1 MSTCLLSVLPDPWQ
15 ATARTVGIA
24 CERCFLTAH
33 HRPAADSGRAT
44 TGVEHA
50 APKSASARRRGAGL
64 GVLVLVLAVAAV
76 ASLAVGA
83 RALSPAQV
91 WHGLFASPES
101 DQRLNEI
108 RLIVQTV
115 RLPRTVLAIVAGVAL
130 GVGGALI
137 QGYTRNP
144 IADTGLLGVN
154 AGASFAVVF
163 VISVFGFA
171 DPSQYVWFAFVGAA
185 VAGVVVFGLAS
196 LGRGAGNPLT
206 LALAGQG
213 VTVFLAAMTTAV
225 ALSDQASLNAL
236 RFWNAGSVAGVG
248 WDVIWPVASF
258 VALALVL
265 ALPTLPSLNLLN
277 LGDDVARGLGVNI
290 ARSRVI
296 GIAAVTL
303 LAGAAT
309 AACGPIA
316 FLGLMVAH
324 VARYLTGPDYRW
336 LVPYA
341 GLLGAVVL
349 LACDIV
355 GRVVV
360 RPEELDAGVLVAL
373 LGAPFFAALVW
384 RGKLKSA

>member
-1 MSTCLLSVLPDPWQ
+1 MSTI
-15 ATARTVGIA
+15 TGT
-24 CERCFLTAH
+24 
-33 HRPAADSGRAT
+33 RPASGVVA
-44 TGVEHA
+44 V
-50 APKSASARRRGAGL
+50 RRRRRVVGL
-64 GVLVLVLAVAAV
+64 GVLVVVLVVAGA

-83 RALSPAQV
+83 RALSPGEV
-91 WHGLFASPES
+91 WRGLFAEPGS
-101 DQRLNEI
+101 DQRLTEI

-137 QGYTRNP
+137 QGCTRNP

-154 AGASFAVVF
+154 SGASFAVVAA
-163 VISVFGFA
+163 ISVFGLANPF
-171 DPSQYVWFAFVGAA
+171 QYVWFAFLGAA
-185 VAGVVVFGLAS
+185 AAGVVVFGLAS
-196 LGRGAGNPLT
+196 IGRGAGNPLT

-213 VTVFLAAMTTAV
+213 ITVFLAAMTTAV
-225 ALSDQASLNAL
+225 ALSDQASLNAW
-236 RFWNAGSVAGVG
+236 RFWNSGSVTGVG
-248 WDVIWPVASF
+248 FNVIWPVSAF
-258 VALALVL
+258 IAVGLVL
-265 ALPTLPSLNLLN
+265 AAITLPAINLLN

-290 ARSRVI
+290 ALSRTV
-296 GIAAVTL
+296 GIVAITL

-349 LACDIV
+349 VTCDIV

-360 RPEELDAGVLVAL
+360 RPGELDAGIVVAL
-373 LGAPFFAALVW
+373 VGAPFFAALVW
-384 RGKLKSA
+384 RGKFKSA

>member
-1 MSTCLLSVLPDPWQ
+1 M
-15 ATARTVGIA
+15 
-24 CERCFLTAH
+24 
-33 HRPAADSGRAT
+33 
-44 TGVEHA
+44 
-50 APKSASARRRGAGL
+50 
-64 GVLVLVLAVAAV
+64 LVLVAAGAV
-76 ASLAVGA
+76 SLAVGA
-83 RALSPAQV
+83 RALSPGEV
-91 WHGLFASPES
+91 WHGLFAAPES
-101 DQRLNEI
+101 DQRLTEI
-108 RLIVQTV
+108 RLIVETV
-115 RLPRTVLAIVAGVAL
+115 RVPRTVLAIVAGVAL

-154 AGASFAVVF
+154 SGASFTVVT
-163 VISVFGFA
+163 VIAVFGLS
-171 DPSQYVWFAFVGAA
+171 DPFHYIWFAFLGAA

-196 LGRGAGNPLT
+196 IGRGAGNPLT

-213 VTVFLAAMTTAV
+213 VTVFLAAMTTAI
-225 ALSDQASLNAL
+225 ALSDQKSLNAL

-248 WDVIWPVASF
+248 FGVIWPVTAF
-258 VALALVL
+258 IAAGLVL
-265 ALPTLPSLNLLN
+265 ALITLPALNLLN

-290 ARSRVI
+290 ALSRTI
-296 GIAAVTL
+296 GITAITL

-341 GLLGAVVL
+341 GLLGAIVL
-349 LACDIV
+349 LVCDIV
-355 GRVVV
+355 GRLVV
-360 RPEELDAGVLVAL
+360 RPSELDAGVVVAL

-384 RGKLKSA
+384 RGKFKNA

>member
-1 MSTCLLSVLPDPWQ
+1 MGLAL
-15 ATARTVGIA
+15 
-24 CERCFLTAH
+24 
-33 HRPAADSGRAT
+33 AAA
-44 TGVEHA
+44 
-50 APKSASARRRGAGL
+50 L
-64 GVLVLVLAVAAV
+64 
-76 ASLAVGA
+76 SLAVGA
-83 RALSPAQV
+83 RALSPAEV
-91 WHGLFASPES
+91 WHGLFAAADP
-101 DQRLNEI
+101 DQRLTEI

-115 RLPRTVLAIVAGVAL
+115 RVPRTVLAVVAGIAL

-154 AGASFAVVF
+154 TGASFAVVTA
-163 VISVFGFA
+163 IAVFGFTN
-171 DPSQYVWFAFVGAA
+171 PFQYVWFAFAGAA
-185 VAGVVVFGLAS
+185 LAGVVVFGLAS
-196 LGRGAGNPLT
+196 IGRGAGNPLT

-213 VTVFLAAMTTAV
+213 ITVFLMAMTTAV
-225 ALSDQASLNAL
+225 ALTDQKSLNAL

-248 WDVIWPVASF
+248 FDVIWPVTGF
-258 VALALVL
+258 IALGLVL
-265 ALPTLPSLNLLN
+265 ALSTLPSLNLLN

-290 ARSRVI
+290 VRSRAV
-296 GIAAVTL
+296 GIVAITL

-349 LACDIV
+349 LVCDIV
-355 GRVVV
+355 GRLVV
-360 RPEELDAGVLVAL
+360 RPGELEPGVVVAL
-373 LGAPFFAALVW
+373 LGAPFFAVLVW
-384 RGKLKSA
+384 RGKFKSA

>member
-1 MSTCLLSVLPDPWQ
+1 MTT
-15 ATARTVGIA
+15 TAAR
-24 CERCFLTAH
+24 
-33 HRPAADSGRAT
+33 RPESPPRGPTD
-44 TGVEHA
+44 
-50 APKSASARRRGAGL
+50 ARRRRVAGL
-64 GVLVLVLAVAAV
+64 GVLAALLVVAVA

-83 RALSPAQV
+83 RALSPAEV
-91 WHGLFASPES
+91 WHGLFAAPEP
-101 DQRLNEI
+101 DQRLTEI

-115 RLPRTVLAIVAGVAL
+115 RVPRTVLAVVAGVAL

-154 AGASFAVVF
+154 SGASFAVVSG
-163 VISVFGFA
+163 IAAFGFTS
-171 DPSQYVWFAFVGAA
+171 PFQYVWFGFAGAA
-185 VAGVVVFGLAS
+185 VAGVVVFGLS
-196 LGRGAGNPLT
+196 SIGRGAGNPLT

-225 ALSDQASLNAL
+225 ALTDKASLNAL
-236 RFWNAGSVAGVG
+236 RFWNAGSLTGVG
-248 WDVIWPVASF
+248 FDVIWPVSAF
-258 VALALVL
+258 IAAGLLLALT
-265 ALPTLPSLNLLN
+265 TLPSVNLLN

-290 ARSRVI
+290 ALTRTV
-296 GIAAVTL
+296 GIVAITL

-349 LACDIV
+349 LVCDIV
-355 GRVVV
+355 GRLVV
-360 RPEELDAGVLVAL
+360 RPGELDAGVVVSL
-373 LGAPFFAALVW
+373 LGAPFFAVLVW
-384 RGKLKSA
+384 RGKFKNA

>member
-1 MSTCLLSVLPDPWQ
+1 MST
-15 ATARTVGIA
+15 TAV
-24 CERCFLTAH
+24 E
-33 HRPAADSGRAT
+33 RPAPKGAT
-44 TGVEHA
+44 EV
-50 APKSASARRRGAGL
+50 RRGRLGGLCALAAGL
-64 GVLVLVLAVAAV
+64 ALAAAL
-76 ASLAVGA
+76 SLAVGA
-83 RALSPAQV
+83 RALSPAEV
-91 WHGLFASPES
+91 WHGLFAAADP
-101 DQRLNEI
+101 DQRLTEI

-115 RLPRTVLAIVAGVAL
+115 RVPRTVLAVVAGIAL

-154 AGASFAVVF
+154 TGASFAVVTA
-163 VISVFGFA
+163 IAVFGFTN
-171 DPSQYVWFAFVGAA
+171 PFQYVWFAFAGAA

-196 LGRGAGNPLT
+196 IGRGAGNPLT

-213 VTVFLAAMTTAV
+213 ITVFLMAMTTAV
-225 ALSDQASLNAL
+225 ALTDQKSLNAL

-248 WDVIWPVASF
+248 FDVIWPVTGF
-258 VALALVL
+258 IALGLVL
-265 ALPTLPSLNLLN
+265 ALSTLPSLNLLN
-277 LGDDVARGLGVNI
+277 LGDDVARGLGVDI
-290 ARSRVI
+290 VRSRAV
-296 GIAAVTL
+296 GIVAITL

-349 LACDIV
+349 LVCDIV
-355 GRVVV
+355 GRLVV
-360 RPEELDAGVLVAL
+360 RPGELEPGVVVAL
-373 LGAPFFAALVW
+373 LGAPFFAVLVW
-384 RGKLKSA
+384 RGKFKSA

>member
-1 MSTCLLSVLPDPWQ
+1 MCT
-15 ATARTVGIA
+15 TAVERPAPRGIA
-24 CERCFLTAH
+24 E
-33 HRPAADSGRAT
+33 
-44 TGVEHA
+44 
-50 APKSASARRRGAGL
+50 ARRRRAMGVGAL
-64 GVLVLVLAVAAV
+64 VVILVVAGVV
-76 ASLAVGA
+76 SLAVGA
-83 RALSPAQV
+83 RALSPAEV
-91 WHGLFASPES
+91 WQGLFGAP
-101 DQRLNEI
+101 DPDRKLTEI

-115 RLPRTVLAIVAGVAL
+115 RVPRTVLAVVAGIAL

-154 AGASFAVVF
+154 SGASFAVVS
-163 VISVFGFA
+163 VIALFGLSNPF
-171 DPSQYVWFAFVGAA
+171 QYVWFAFLGAA
-185 VAGVVVFGLAS
+185 VAGIVVFGLAS
-196 LGRGAGNPLT
+196 IGRGAGNPLT

-213 VTVFLAAMTTAV
+213 VTVFLAAMTTAI
-225 ALSDQASLNAL
+225 ALSDQKSLNAL
-236 RFWNAGSVAGVG
+236 RFWNSGSVAGVG
-248 WDVIWPVASF
+248 FDVIWPVTAF
-258 VALALVL
+258 IAVGLVL
-265 ALPTLPSLNLLN
+265 ALSALPTLNLLN

-290 ARSRVI
+290 ALSRTI
-296 GIAAVTL
+296 GICAITL

-349 LACDIV
+349 LVCDIV

-360 RPEELDAGVLVAL
+360 RPGELDAGVVVAL
-373 LGAPFFAALVW
+373 LGAPFFALLVW
-384 RGKLKSA
+384 RGKFKSA

>member
-1 MSTCLLSVLPDPWQ
+1 M
-15 ATARTVGIA
+15 
-24 CERCFLTAH
+24 
-33 HRPAADSGRAT
+33 
-44 TGVEHA
+44 
-50 APKSASARRRGAGL
+50 GL
-64 GVLVLVLAVAAV
+64 GTLVAVLAIAAAV
-76 ASLAVGA
+76 SLAVGA
-83 RALSPAQV
+83 RALSPAEV
-91 WHGLFASPES
+91 WHGLFAAPDS
-101 DQRLNEI
+101 DQRLTEI
-108 RLIVQTV
+108 RLIVRTV
-115 RLPRTVLAIVAGVAL
+115 RMPRTVLAIVAGIAL
-130 GVGGALI
+130 GIGGALI

-154 AGASFAVVF
+154 SGASFAVVS
-163 VISVFGFA
+163 VIAVLGFA
-171 DPSQYVWFAFVGAA
+171 DPFQYVWFAFLGAA
-185 VAGVVVFGLAS
+185 GSGVVVFGLAS
-196 LGRGAGNPLT
+196 IGRGAGNPLT

-213 VTVFLAAMTTAV
+213 ITVFLAAMTTAV

-248 WDVIWPVASF
+248 FDVIWPVALF
-258 VALALVL
+258 IAVGLVL
-265 ALPTLPSLNLLN
+265 AVTTLPALNLLN

-290 ARSRVI
+290 ALSRTI
-296 GIAAVTL
+296 GIAAITL

-349 LACDIV
+349 LLCDIV
-355 GRVVV
+355 GRLVV
-360 RPEELDAGVLVAL
+360 RPGELDAGVVVAL

-384 RGKLKSA
+384 LGKFKSA

>member
-1 MSTCLLSVLPDPWQ
+1 MST
-15 ATARTVGIA
+15 TAVERPIARGVTV
-24 CERCFLTAH
+24 T
-33 HRPAADSGRAT
+33 
-44 TGVEHA
+44 
-50 APKSASARRRGAGL
+50 RRRRVTGL
-64 GVLVLVLAVAAV
+64 AALAVALLAVAAL
-76 ASLAVGA
+76 SLAVGA
-83 RALSPAQV
+83 RALTPAEV
-91 WHGLFASPES
+91 WHGLFAAPES
-101 DQRLNEI
+101 DQRLSEI

-115 RLPRTVLAIVAGVAL
+115 RVPRTVLGIVAGLAL

-144 IADTGLLGVN
+144 IADTGLVGVN
-154 AGASFAVVF
+154 AGASFAVVS
-163 VISVFGFA
+163 VIAVFGLT
-171 DPSQYVWFAFVGAA
+171 DPLQYVWFGFLGSA

-196 LGRGAGNPLT
+196 IGRGAGNPLT

-225 ALSDQASLNAL
+225 ALSDVKSLNVL

-248 WDVIWPVASF
+248 YDVIWPVTAF
-258 VALALVL
+258 VAVGLVL
-265 ALPTLPSLNLLN
+265 AAVMLPSLNLLN

-290 ARSRVI
+290 ALSRTV
-296 GIAAVTL
+296 GITAITL

-349 LACDIV
+349 LVCDIV
-355 GRVVV
+355 GRLVV
-360 RPEELDAGVLVAL
+360 RPGELDAGVVVSL
-373 LGAPFFAALVW
+373 LGAPFFAVLVW
-384 RGKLKSA
+384 RGKFRSA

>member
-1 MSTCLLSVLPDPWQ
+1 MST
-15 ATARTVGIA
+15 TAV
-24 CERCFLTAH
+24 E
-33 HRPAADSGRAT
+33 RPAPRGAT
-44 TGVEHA
+44 EV
-50 APKSASARRRGAGL
+50 RRGRLGGL
-64 GVLVLVLAVAAV
+64 CALAVGLAIAATL
-76 ASLAVGA
+76 SLAVGA
-83 RALSPAQV
+83 RALSPAEV
-91 WHGLFASPES
+91 WHGLFAAADP
-101 DQRLNEI
+101 DQRLTEI

-115 RLPRTVLAIVAGVAL
+115 RVPRTVLAVVAGIAL

-154 AGASFAVVF
+154 TGASFAVVTA
-163 VISVFGFA
+163 IAVFGFTN
-171 DPSQYVWFAFVGAA
+171 PFQYVWFAFAGAA
-185 VAGVVVFGLAS
+185 LAGVVVFGLAS
-196 LGRGAGNPLT
+196 IGRGAGNPLT

-213 VTVFLAAMTTAV
+213 ITVFLMAMTTAV
-225 ALSDQASLNAL
+225 ALTDQKSLNAL

-248 WDVIWPVASF
+248 FDVIWPVTGF
-258 VALALVL
+258 IALGLVL
-265 ALPTLPSLNLLN
+265 ALSTLPSLNLLN

-290 ARSRVI
+290 VRSRAV
-296 GIAAVTL
+296 GIVAITL

-349 LACDIV
+349 LVCDIV
-355 GRVVV
+355 GRLVV
-360 RPEELDAGVLVAL
+360 RPGELEPGVVVAL
-373 LGAPFFAALVW
+373 LGAPFFAVLVW
-384 RGKLKSA
+384 RGKFKSA